1 MFNWSK
7 TQNILEILFYI
18 TLYEKQNLM
27 INDIVPVKFFR
38 LYINPFLLTMEQLK
52 INFCNNRWQH
62 SGSIHFAFT
71 LLLFISYVKHF

>member
-1 MFNWSK
+1 
-7 TQNILEILFYI
+7 
-18 TLYEKQNLM
+18 M